1 MKTLDW
7 LKNEIMANDL
17 LCEEYTERVRE
28 AKSKKRL
35 FEICADSNGVS
46 FVPQMRAKG
55 HPLEYDIVWE
65 DFERYIN
72 GKYKPEFTSP
82 ITGGTYTSAI
92 YCQYNNEK
100 DIVIDTT
107 VASILGCDNEVWVS
121 PLHLAKICVD
131 QNCHLKIHCPQNSSL
146 VVYYWCDDANIE
158 VVEGKDR
165 VSLRKK

>member
-1 MKTLDW
+1 MKSRR
-7 LKNEIMANDL
+7 
-17 LCEEYTERVRE
+17 EYTNIAEMVLSSQGTD
-28 AKSKKRL
+28 AGKLMKVVV
-35 FEICADSNGVS
+35 NGDGS
-46 FVPQMRAKG
+46 FIIRT
-55 HPLEYDIVWE
+55 
-65 DFERYIN
+65 RYN
-72 GKYKPEFTSP
+72 D
-82 ITGGTYTSAI
+82 
-92 YCQYNNEK
+92 EK

-121 PLHLAKICVD
+121 PLHIAKICVD